1 MKKILILLLL
11 FTPNFLLANELEKIL
26 NDANKYTVKIYNST
40 DTPFI
45 EDNYQPAA
53 GSGFLIDKVNGLIVT
68 NAHVAS
74 YSPSLNRVNF
84 KYSDPIKS
92 KQVYID
98 PEIDLAFLK
107 IDPKDIPKNAIEAK
121 LQCKNDYKQGSGVV
135 AFGHPAGKDFTIT
148 RGIISAIRYE
158 TDFFEAIQTDAAINR
173 GNSGGPLINIS
184 TGEIIG
190 ISSFGVEENQ
200 GLNFAL
206 PSYSVCKVIELFKN
220 KKDPSPLDLKVIF
233 SNNKEQ
239 GKFLRISEIIK
250 TEDNPLRVG
259 GEITEIDGK
268 KVENPTQLSN
278 ETRGKTNITLKL
290 IRENKTIEL
299 KLSPKPKGSVTE
311 RVGLIFS
318 NVIIGDK
325 GTSTSLDI
333 NQRMNNPQG
342 NLVVQNLRSGP
353 ASGKLRKFD
362 VIQYID
368 GKEFKTIQSLHDYL
382 KDKKEIEI
390 FFRRPSL
397 NEERKI
403 NFTDYFDK
411 IEVKDIKILKLIFI
425 LLGQIEFGLEILGQF
440 F

>member
-1 MKKILILLLL
+1 MIKFIIPLI
-11 FTPNFLLANELEKIL
+11 FLLITSAKANELEKIL

-45 EDNYQPAA
+45 EDSYSPAA
-53 GSGFLIDKVNGLIVT
+53 GSGFLIDKANGLIVT

-107 IDPKDIPKNAIEAK
+107 IDPKDIPKTAIEAK

-190 ISSFGVEENQ
+190 ISSFGVEDNQ

-206 PSYSVCKVIELFKN
+206 PSYSVCKIIELFKN

-239 GKFLRISEIIK
+239 GKFLKISEIIK
-250 TEDNPLRVG
+250 TENNPLRVG
-259 GEITEIDGK
+259 DEIIEIDGK

-278 ETRGKTNITLKL
+278 ETRGKANITLKL

-390 FFRRPSL
+390 FFRRPNL

-411 IEVKDIKILKLIFI
+411 IEVKDIKILKF
-425 LLGQIEFGLEILGQF
+425 E
-440 F
+440 

>member
-1 MKKILILLLL
+1 MKKILILLLIL
-11 FTPNFLLANELEKIL
+11 NPNFLLANELEKIL

-45 EDNYQPAA
+45 EDSYSPSA
-53 GSGFLIDKVNGLIVT
+53 GSGFLIDKTNGLIVT

-107 IDPKDIPKNAIEAK
+107 IDPKDIPKTAIEAK

-148 RGIISAIRYE
+148 RGIISAVRYE

-206 PSYSVCKVIELFKN
+206 PSYSVCKIIELFKN

-239 GKFLRISEIIK
+239 GKFLRISELLKSENNLLKVGDEII
-250 TEDNPLRVG
+250 
-259 GEITEIDGK
+259 EIDGK

-318 NVIIGDK
+318 NVIIGEK
-325 GTSTSLDI
+325 GSSTNLDI

-368 GKEFKTIQSLHDYL
+368 GKEFKTIQSLHNYL

-411 IEVKDIKILKLIFI
+411 IEVKDIKIRK
-425 LLGQIEFGLEILGQF
+425 
-440 F
+440 

>member
-1 MKKILILLLL
+1 MKKILILLLIL
-11 FTPNFLLANELEKIL
+11 NPNFLLANELEKIL

-45 EDNYQPAA
+45 EDSYSPSA
-53 GSGFLIDKVNGLIVT
+53 GSGFLIDKTNGLIVT

-98 PEIDLAFLK
+98 PEIDLAFLQ

-148 RGIISAIRYE
+148 RGIISAVRYE

-206 PSYSVCKVIELFKN
+206 PSYSVCKIIELFKN

-239 GKFLRISEIIK
+239 GKFLKISELLK
-250 TEDNPLRVG
+250 SENNPLKVG
-259 GEITEIDGK
+259 DEIIEIDGK

-318 NVIIGDK
+318 NVIIGEK
-325 GTSTSLDI
+325 GSSTNLDI

-362 VIQYID
+362 VIQFID

-411 IEVKDIKILKLIFI
+411 IEVKDIKILKF
-425 LLGQIEFGLEILGQF
+425 E
-440 F
+440 

>member
-11 FTPNFLLANELEKIL
+11 FNPNLLLANELEKIL
-26 NDANKYTVKIYNST
+26 NDANKYTVKISNST

-45 EDNYQPAA
+45 EDNYSPSS
-53 GSGFLIDKVNGLIVT
+53 GSGFLIDKANGLIVT

-107 IDPKDIPKNAIEAK
+107 IDPKDIPKTAIEAK

-190 ISSFGVEENQ
+190 ISSFGVEDNQ

-206 PSYSVCKVIELFKN
+206 PSYSVCKIIELFKN

-239 GKFLRISEIIK
+239 GKFLKISEIIK
-250 TEDNPLRVG
+250 TENNPLRVG
-259 GEITEIDGK
+259 DEIIEIDGK

-390 FFRRPSL
+390 FFRRPNL

-411 IEVKDIKILKLIFI
+411 IEVKDIKILKF
-425 LLGQIEFGLEILGQF
+425 E
-440 F
+440 

>member
-1 MKKILILLLL
+1 MKKILILLLIL
-11 FTPNFLLANELEKIL
+11 NPNFLLANELEKIL

-45 EDNYQPAA
+45 EDSYSPSA
-53 GSGFLIDKVNGLIVT
+53 GSGFLIDKTSGLIVT

-98 PEIDLAFLK
+98 PEIDLAFLQ

-190 ISSFGVEENQ
+190 ISSFGVEDKQ

-206 PSYSVCKVIELFKN
+206 PSYSVCKIIELFKN

-239 GKFLRISEIIK
+239 GKFLKISEILK
-250 TEDNPLRVG
+250 SESNSLRVG
-259 GEITEIDGK
+259 DEIIEIDGK

-299 KLSPKPKGSVTE
+299 KLSPNPKGSVTE

-318 NVIIGDK
+318 NVIIGEK
-325 GTSTSLDI
+325 GSSTNLDI

-368 GKEFKTIQSLHDYL
+368 GKEFKTIQSLHNYL

-411 IEVKDIKILKLIFI
+411 IEVKDIKILKF
-425 LLGQIEFGLEILGQF
+425 E
-440 F
+440 

>member
-1 MKKILILLLL
+1 MIKFIIP
-11 FTPNFLLANELEKIL
+11 FIFLLITSAKANELEKIL
-26 NDANKYTVKIYNST
+26 NDANKYTVKISNST

-45 EDNYQPAA
+45 EDNYSPAA
-53 GSGFLIDKVNGLIVT
+53 GSGFLIDKANGLIVT

-107 IDPKDIPKNAIEAK
+107 IDPKDIPKTAIEAK

-190 ISSFGVEENQ
+190 ISSFGVEDNQ

-206 PSYSVCKVIELFKN
+206 PSYSVCKIIELFKN

-239 GKFLRISEIIK
+239 GKFLKISEIIK
-250 TEDNPLRVG
+250 TENNPLRVG
-259 GEITEIDGK
+259 DEIIEIDGK

-278 ETRGKTNITLKL
+278 ETRGKANITLKL

-390 FFRRPSL
+390 FFRRPNL

-411 IEVKDIKILKLIFI
+411 IEVKDIKILKF
-425 LLGQIEFGLEILGQF
+425 E
-440 F
+440 

>member
-1 MKKILILLLL
+1 MKRILILLLL
-11 FTPNFLLANELEKIL
+11 FNSNLLLANELEKIL
-26 NDANKYTVKIYNST
+26 NDANKYTVKINNST

-45 EDNYQPAA
+45 ENTYSPSS
-53 GSGFLIDKVNGLIVT
+53 GSGFLIDKANGLIVT

-98 PEIDLAFLK
+98 PEIDLAILK
-107 IDPKDIPKNAIEAK
+107 IDPKDIPKTAIEAK
-121 LQCKNDYKQGSGVV
+121 LQCKNDYKEGSGVV

-239 GKFLRISEIIK
+239 GKFLKISEILK
-250 TEDNPLRVG
+250 SENNPLKVG
-259 GEITEIDGK
+259 DEIIEVDGK

-290 IRENKTIEL
+290 TRE
-299 KLSPKPKGSVTE
+299 GSISISILTW
-311 RVGLIFS
+311 
-318 NVIIGDK
+318 
-325 GTSTSLDI
+325 
-333 NQRMNNPQG
+333 
-342 NLVVQNLRSGP
+342 VVPSG
-353 ASGKLRKFD
+353 
-362 VIQYID
+362 
-368 GKEFKTIQSLHDYL
+368 
-382 KDKKEIEI
+382 
-390 FFRRPSL
+390 
-397 NEERKI
+397 
-403 NFTDYFDK
+403 
-411 IEVKDIKILKLIFI
+411 
-425 LLGQIEFGLEILGQF
+425 
-440 F
+440 

>member
-1 MKKILILLLL
+1 MLASG
-11 FTPNFLLANELEKIL
+11 TRANELEKIL
-26 NDANKYTVKIYNST
+26 NDANKYTVKINNST
-40 DTPFI
+40 DTPFL
-45 EDNYQPAA
+45 EDTYSPSS
-53 GSGFLIDKVNGLIVT
+53 GSGFLIDKALGLIVT
-68 NAHVAS
+68 NAHVSS

-98 PEIDLAFLK
+98 PEIDLAILK
-107 IDPKDIPKNAIEAK
+107 IDPKDIPKTAIEAK

-190 ISSFGVEENQ
+190 ISSFGSEENQ

-239 GKFLRISEIIK
+239 GKFLKISEILK
-250 TEDNPLRVG
+250 SENNPLKVG
-259 GEITEIDGK
+259 DEIIEVDGK

-318 NVIIGDK
+318 NIIVGNK
-325 GTSTSLDI
+325 GSSTSLDI
-333 NQRMNNPQG
+333 NQRMNNPQD

-353 ASGKLRKFD
+353 GSGKLRKFD

-397 NEERKI
+397 TEERKI
-403 NFTDYFDK
+403 NNTDYFDK
-411 IEVKDIKILKLIFI
+411 IEVKDIKILKF
-425 LLGQIEFGLEILGQF
+425 E
-440 F
+440 

>member
-1 MKKILILLLL
+1 MIKFTILLI
-11 FTPNFLLANELEKIL
+11 FLLITSAKANELEKIL

-45 EDNYQPAA
+45 EDSYSPSS
-53 GSGFLIDKVNGLIVT
+53 GSGFLIDKANGLIVT

-107 IDPKDIPKNAIEAK
+107 IDPKDIPKTAIEAK

-190 ISSFGVEENQ
+190 ISSFGVEDNQ

-206 PSYSVCKVIELFKN
+206 PSYSVCKIIELFKN

-239 GKFLRISEIIK
+239 GKFLKISEIIK
-250 TEDNPLRVG
+250 TENNPLRVG
-259 GEITEIDGK
+259 DEIIEIDGK

-411 IEVKDIKILKLIFI
+411 IEVKDIKILKF
-425 LLGQIEFGLEILGQF
+425 E
-440 F
+440 

>member
-1 MKKILILLLL
+1 MIKFIIPLI
-11 FTPNFLLANELEKIL
+11 FLLITSAKANELEKIL
-26 NDANKYTVKIYNST
+26 NDANKYTVKISNST

-45 EDNYQPAA
+45 EDNYSPAA
-53 GSGFLIDKVNGLIVT
+53 GSGFLIDKANGLIVT

-107 IDPKDIPKNAIEAK
+107 IDPKDIPKTAIEAK

-190 ISSFGVEENQ
+190 ISSFGVEDNQ

-206 PSYSVCKVIELFKN
+206 PSYSVCKIIELFKN

-239 GKFLRISEIIK
+239 GKFLKISEIIK
-250 TEDNPLRVG
+250 TENNPLRVG
-259 GEITEIDGK
+259 DEIIEIDGK

-278 ETRGKTNITLKL
+278 ETRGKANITLKL

-390 FFRRPSL
+390 FFRRPNL

-411 IEVKDIKILKLIFI
+411 IEVKDIKILKF
-425 LLGQIEFGLEILGQF
+425 E
-440 F
+440 

>member
-11 FTPNFLLANELEKIL
+11 FNPNLLLANELEKIL
-26 NDANKYTVKIYNST
+26 NDANKYTVKISNST

-45 EDNYQPAA
+45 EDNYSPSS
-53 GSGFLIDKVNGLIVT
+53 GSGFLIDKANGLIVT

-107 IDPKDIPKNAIEAK
+107 IDPKDIPKTAIEAK

-190 ISSFGVEENQ
+190 ISSFGVEDNQ

-206 PSYSVCKVIELFKN
+206 HSYSVFKIIELFKN
-220 KKDPSPLDLKVIF
+220 KKDPSHLDLKVIF

-239 GKFLRISEIIK
+239 GKFLKISEIIK
-250 TEDNPLRVG
+250 TENNPLRVG
-259 GEITEIDGK
+259 DEIIEIDGK

-411 IEVKDIKILKLIFI
+411 IEVKDIKILKF
-425 LLGQIEFGLEILGQF
+425 E
-440 F
+440 

>member
-11 FTPNFLLANELEKIL
+11 FNPNLLLANELEKIL
-26 NDANKYTVKIYNST
+26 NDANKYTVKINNST
-40 DTPFI
+40 DIPFI
-45 EDNYQPAA
+45 EDTYSPSS
-53 GSGFLIDKVNGLIVT
+53 GSGFLIDKTLGLIVT
-68 NAHVAS
+68 NAHVSS

-98 PEIDLAFLK
+98 PEIDLAILK
-107 IDPKDIPKNAIEAK
+107 IDPKDIPKTAIEAK
-121 LQCKNDYKQGSGVV
+121 LQCKNDYKEGSGVV

-190 ISSFGVEENQ
+190 ISSFGSEENQ

-239 GKFLRISEIIK
+239 GKFLKISEILK
-250 TEDNPLRVG
+250 SENNPLRVG
-259 GEITEIDGK
+259 DEIIEVDGK

-278 ETRGKTNITLKL
+278 ETRGKINITLKL

-325 GTSTSLDI
+325 GSSTSLDI

-368 GKEFKTIQSLHDYL
+368 GKEFKTVQSLHDYL

-397 NEERKI
+397 TEERKI
-403 NFTDYFDK
+403 NNTDYFDK
-411 IEVKDIKILKLIFI
+411 IEVKDTKLLKF
-425 LLGQIEFGLEILGQF
+425 E
-440 F
+440 

>member
-11 FTPNFLLANELEKIL
+11 FNPNLLLANELEKIL
-26 NDANKYTVKIYNST
+26 NDANKYTVKISNST

-53 GSGFLIDKVNGLIVT
+53 GSGFLIDKANGLIVT

-148 RGIISAIRYE
+148 RGIISAVRYE

-239 GKFLRISEIIK
+239 GKFLRISEILK
-250 TEDNPLRVG
+250 SENNPLKVG
-259 GEITEIDGK
+259 DEIIEIDGK

-290 IRENKTIEL
+290 IRDNKTIEL

-362 VIQYID
+362 VIQYVD

-411 IEVKDIKILKLIFI
+411 IEVKDIKILKF
-425 LLGQIEFGLEILGQF
+425 E
-440 F
+440 

>member
-1 MKKILILLLL
+1 MNHLIIFIVSGMLLLASGAK
-11 FTPNFLLANELEKIL
+11 ANELERIL
-26 NDANKYTVKIYNST
+26 DQANKYTVKIYNST

-45 EDNYQPAA
+45 EDSYSPSA
-53 GSGFLIDKVNGLIVT
+53 GSGFLIDKTNGLIVT

-107 IDPKDIPKNAIEAK
+107 IDPKDIPKTAIEAK

-148 RGIISAIRYE
+148 RGIISAVRYE

-206 PSYSVCKVIELFKN
+206 PSYSVCKIIELFKN

-239 GKFLRISEIIK
+239 GKFLKISELLK
-250 TEDNPLRVG
+250 SENNPLKVG
-259 GEITEIDGK
+259 DEIIEIDGK

-318 NVIIGDK
+318 NVIIGEK
-325 GTSTSLDI
+325 GSSTNLDI

-362 VIQYID
+362 VIQYVD

-411 IEVKDIKILKLIFI
+411 IEVKDIKILKF
-425 LLGQIEFGLEILGQF
+425 E
-440 F
+440 

>member
-11 FTPNFLLANELEKIL
+11 FNSNLLLANELEKIL
-26 NDANKYTVKIYNST
+26 NDANKYTVKINNST

-45 EDNYQPAA
+45 EDTYSPSS
-53 GSGFLIDKVNGLIVT
+53 GSGFLIDKTLGLIVT
-68 NAHVAS
+68 NAHVSS
-74 YSPSLNRVNF
+74 YSPSLNRINF

-98 PEIDLAFLK
+98 PEIDLAILK
-107 IDPKDIPKNAIEAK
+107 IDPKDIPKTAIEAK
-121 LQCKNDYKQGSGVV
+121 LQCKNDYKEGSGVV

-190 ISSFGVEENQ
+190 ISSFGSEENQ

-239 GKFLRISEIIK
+239 GKFLKISEILK
-250 TEDNPLRVG
+250 SENNLLKVG
-259 GEITEIDGK
+259 DEIIEVDGK

-318 NVIIGDK
+318 NIIIGNK
-325 GTSTSLDI
+325 GSSTSLDI
-333 NQRMNNPQG
+333 NQRMNNPQD

-353 ASGKLRKFD
+353 GSGKLRKFD

-411 IEVKDIKILKLIFI
+411 IEVKDIKILKF
-425 LLGQIEFGLEILGQF
+425 E
-440 F
+440 

>member
-1 MKKILILLLL
+1 MIKFIIPLI
-11 FTPNFLLANELEKIL
+11 FLLITSAKANELEKIL

-45 EDNYQPAA
+45 EDNYSPSS
-53 GSGFLIDKVNGLIVT
+53 GSGFLIDKANGLIAT

-107 IDPKDIPKNAIEAK
+107 IDPKDIPKTAIEAK

-190 ISSFGVEENQ
+190 ISSFGVEDNQ

-206 PSYSVCKVIELFKN
+206 PSYSVCKIIELFKN

-239 GKFLRISEIIK
+239 GKFLKISEIIK
-250 TEDNPLRVG
+250 SENNPLRVG
-259 GEITEIDGK
+259 DEIIEIDGK

-411 IEVKDIKILKLIFI
+411 IEVKDIKILKF
-425 LLGQIEFGLEILGQF
+425 E
-440 F
+440 